1 MTVSI
6 KQEDNLAYAYVYDY
20 AWEVKLDTVVI
31 IWRADDVDQANV
43 VHDIVKNEMKYG
55 DAAELRPTVRHISSF
70 GAMSGC
76 IFLAYGED
84 GIDRL
89 DAMIVDNLAAELP
102 CETEL
107 WLGTADNVALAAVL
121 PANENERK
129 EAPQTD
135 LQ

>member
-1 MTVSI
+1 MPMTVSI
-6 KQEDNLAYAYVYDY
+6 KQEDSLCLCLRLRLGS
-20 AWEVKLDTVVI
+20 KLDTVVM
-31 IWRADDVDQANV
+31 IWRADDDQANV

-55 DAAELRPTVRHISSF
+55 DAAELRPQSGTSRHS
-70 GAMSGC
+70 GMSGC

-84 GIDRL
+84 GMDRL

-102 CETEL
+102 CETERSRL
-107 WLGTADNVALAAVL
+107 TQCCPAAVL

>member
-1 MTVSI
+1 MPMSTITPSS
-6 KQEDNLAYAYVYDY
+6 ED
-20 AWEVKLDTVVI
+20 DTVVI
-31 IWRADDVDQANV
+31 IWRTDDVEQANV

-107 WLGTADNVALAAVL
+107 WLGTADDVRPSRSAAG
-121 PANENERK
+121 ERK
-129 EAPQTD
+129 RAKGGPQTD

>member
-1 MTVSI
+1 MSTITPRSTSSTP
-6 KQEDNLAYAYVYDY
+6 L
-20 AWEVKLDTVVI
+20 VI

-43 VHDIVKNEMKYG
+43 VHDIVKKQMTHG
-55 DAAELRPTVRHISSF
+55 DAAELRTTVRHISSF
-70 GAMSGC
+70 GKMAGC
-76 IFLAYGED
+76 IFLAFSED
-84 GIDRL
+84 GMDRL
-89 DAMIVDNLAAELP
+89 DAMIIDNLAAALP

-107 WLGTADNVALAAVL
+107 WLGTADDVRLAAVL